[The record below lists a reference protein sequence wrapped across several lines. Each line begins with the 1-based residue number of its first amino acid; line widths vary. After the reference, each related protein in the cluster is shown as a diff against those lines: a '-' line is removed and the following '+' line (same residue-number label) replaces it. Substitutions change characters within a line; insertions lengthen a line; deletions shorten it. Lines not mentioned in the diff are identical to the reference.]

1 MISDAQAYAFH
12 SSYRTGR
19 LRRDRR
25 ADGLV
30 RWSRSVR
37 PGGFWNDHFES
48 STDIGYFIEGQL
60 ALSLISRDAPAR
72 TVFVDGCTQ
81 ASYIESGDIDDDGD
95 EDLIVSSWGPKGL
108 SWWENTAGEGTA
120 WTEHAIDR
128 TGSSPHCQ
136 ELYDIDG
143 DGDLDVA
150 VALYEADQVAWF
162 ENVNGDGEEWTKHV
176 VGSCNG
182 PTWIKVYDIDNDG
195 RDDFLTNSY
204 LDHDAYIF
212 YQGSSS
218 WTQVTVSD
226 DVFYNRAV
234 DAADVDD
241 DGDLDYLAVAQGGY
255 SGGGVYWWE
264 NTGDD
269 SWPRHD
275 VDPTFQRGA
284 SLETPDIDGDGDP
297 DVLLSSRD
305 DPEHTVPGVVA
316 WWENDN
322 DGDVWTQHVVI
333 DDFWESY
340 VAAAADIDA
349 DGDLDIVASS
359 EGQDRIRWFENLDG
373 DGTSWDNHHVV
384 KDYWE
389 ASAAWYGDVNGDER
403 LDILGMMGDE
413 DEGEGAWFDVT
424 RYSSSGSLVSSILDK
439 GSGGGWGIM
448 HWVSESLDTES
459 TDITFQVRSS
469 NSAGSMGTWSP
480 EIGANDFELS
490 DYLDDGDRYVQYR
503 VHLQTDDIRISE
515 VLHSV
520 ALAYGSDSSPPQ
532 ITHTPIETTPTG
544 ERLLV
549 VAEVTDDEGLLGVS
563 LYYRAAGS
571 SEYSEVGMQG
581 SGGNYTG
588 YIPADVVGE
597 NGVEYYL
604 WTTDGFN
611 QTTAPTGGADAPY
624 SIQIT
629 YADEGIDPGY
639 DQHSGVTVADYRLFS
654 VPTDYSGGG
663 SPADVLEDDLG
674 DYDRDIWRL
683 ARYQDGAFVEYT
695 AGAIQD
701 FAPGRAY
708 WLIVGV
714 DGVRLDSGPGR
725 SPETSPP
732 CGIPLE
738 PGWNQIACPYPFPVA
753 WREVIILGENGDLGD
768 DLEDPV
774 TYNGSYD
781 YSADTLV
788 PWEGCFVYYHGSGSA
803 TLYIP
808 AIDDGAEPPEAA
820 FPVSHTAGLT
830 RGGPALPAVASE
842 MAVSAP
848 STALT
853 GISSAI
859 SPPGETVLRSP
870 DPAVVGLT
878 ANDAAGTQPTLTTMN
893 TEVEEP
899 RWTIDLRLDS
909 GGLLDAWNRVG
920 VAEGASEYWD
930 GAEHREPPYLA
941 GAPNLV
947 FVHDDWPSRR
957 GEYASDIRPEL
968 GPGLEFD
975 LVARPAAGASY
986 ALVSWQGV
994 DDLPNGIGAV
1004 LIDDAVG
1011 VRVNLKTVGDYA
1023 LEYLPGEG
1031 ERALRLLVG
1040 PHDWLDDQSP
1050 DNPRN
1055 LYLAQSYPNPAAGP
1069 LTIEFGVARAG
1080 EVELAVYDL
1089 AGRRVATLFDDYLT
1103 PGQRVITWDG
1113 RGADGRRAVDG
1124 VYLYRLSSA
1133 EDVLTRRLVLSR

>member
-1 MISDAQAYAFH
+1 MRKLILIILA
-12 SSYRTGR
+12 
-19 LRRDRR
+19 
-25 ADGLV
+25 LV
-30 RWSRSVR
+30 LVVSAEIAEQTDWSGG
-37 PGGFWNDHFES
+37 PGQSGPVGSWNDHFDS
-48 STDIGYFIEGQL
+48 SADIGYFIEGQL
-60 ALSLISRDAPAR
+60 ALSLISRDAPMQ
-72 TVFVDGCTQ
+72 TVFVEGCTQ
-81 ASYIESGDIDDDGD
+81 ASYLECGDIDDDGD
-95 EDLIVSSWGPKGL
+95 EDLIASSWGPKGL
-108 SWWENTAGEGTA
+108 SWWENTAGDGTE

-162 ENVNGDGEEWTKHV
+162 ENVNGDGEEWTKHT

-182 PTWIKVYDIDNDG
+182 PTWIKVYDIDDNG
-195 RDDFLTNSY
+195 RCDFLTNSY
-204 LDHDAYIF
+204 LDHDAYIW
-212 YQGSSS
+212 YQGTSS
-218 WTQVTVSD
+218 WEKVTVSD

-234 DAADVDD
+234 DAADIDD

-255 SGGGVYWWE
+255 NNGGIYWWE

-275 VDPTFQRGA
+275 VDPAFQRGA

-297 DVLLSSRD
+297 DVLVSSRD
-305 DPEHTVPGVVA
+305 DPDHTTPGVVA
-316 WWENDN
+316 WWENEN
-322 DGDVWTQHVVI
+322 DGSSWTKHVVN
-333 DDFWESY
+333 DEFWESY
-340 VAAAADIDA
+340 VAAGADIDS
-349 DGDLDIVASS
+349 DGDMDIIASS
-359 EGQDRIRWFENLDG
+359 EGLERVRWFENLDG
-373 DGTSWDNHHVV
+373 AGTSWDNHHVV

-389 ASAAWYGDVNGDER
+389 TSPAWFGDINGDER
-403 LDILGMMGDE
+403 LDVLAMMGDE
-413 DEGEGAWFDVT
+413 DEGDGAWFDVT

-439 GSGGGWGIM
+439 GSGGGWGTL
-448 HWVSESLDTES
+448 HWVSESLDNES

-532 ITHTPIETTPTG
+532 ISHTPIETTPAG

-563 LYYRAAGS
+563 LYYRSAGS
-571 SEYSEVGMQG
+571 SEYSEVGMQAA
-581 SGGNYTG
+581 GGNYTG

-597 NGVEYYL
+597 DGVEYYL

-611 QTTAPTGGADAPY
+611 RVTAPSGGAGAPY

-629 YADEGIDPGY
+629 YDDEGIDPGY

-654 VPTDYSGGG
+654 VPTDYSGGSG

-695 AGAIQD
+695 EGAIQD
-701 FAPGRAY
+701 FAPGRSY
-708 WLIVGV
+708 WLIVGI

-732 CGIPLE
+732 CGIALE
-738 PGWNQIACPYPFPVA
+738 PGWNQLACPYPFPVA
-753 WREVIILGENGDLGD
+753 WHEVIILGENGDLGD

-774 TYNGSYD
+774 TYDGSYD

-788 PWEGCFVYYHGSGSA
+788 PWEGCFVYYHGSASA

-808 AIDDGAEPPEAA
+808 AIDDGAELPDAGFSVVHTASVPRFTDGLPTVAPRDSSGAAPALAAGEAA
-820 FPVSHTAGLT
+820 TNLAPDAG
-830 RGGPALPAVASE
+830 RSVERAAAS
-842 MAVSAP
+842 V
-848 STALT
+848 
-853 GISSAI
+853 
-859 SPPGETVLRSP
+859 PGECAAT
-870 DPAVVGLT
+870 LT
-878 ANDAAGTQPTLTTMN
+878 APAIDPTGAFAETG
-893 TEVEEP
+893 EP
-899 RWTIDLRLDS
+899 RWFIDLRLDS

-930 GAEHREPPYLA
+930 GAEHREPPYLN

-957 GEYASDIRPEL
+957 GEYASDFRPEL
-968 GPGLEFD
+968 GPGLEFE
-975 LVARPAAGASY
+975 LVARPAAGSSY
-986 ALVSWQGV
+986 AIVSWDGVNDLPTGV
-994 DDLPNGIGAV
+994 DAV

-1011 VRVNLKTVGDYA
+1011 VRVDLSSVGDYA
-1023 LEYLPGEG
+1023 LEYLPGET
-1031 ERALRLLVG
+1031 ERSLRLLVG
-1040 PHDWLDDQSP
+1040 TREWLDDQSP
-1050 DNPRN
+1050 VSPRR
-1055 LYLAQSYPNPAAGP
+1055 LYLAQSYPNPASGP
-1069 LTIEFGVARAG
+1069 LNIEFGVAEAG

-1103 PGQRVITWDG
+1103 PGHRVITWDG
-1113 RGADGRRAVDG
+1113 RCADGRRAVNG

-1133 EDVLTRRLVLSR
+1133 EDVLTRRLVINR